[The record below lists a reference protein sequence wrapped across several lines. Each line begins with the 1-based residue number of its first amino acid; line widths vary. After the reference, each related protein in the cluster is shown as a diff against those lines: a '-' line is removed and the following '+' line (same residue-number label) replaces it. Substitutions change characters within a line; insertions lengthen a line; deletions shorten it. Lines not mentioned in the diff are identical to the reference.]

1 LSSPSTT
8 PIKDKEKRDV
18 SLSMFRDPD
27 LAKNFDYGNRSF
39 NLSVLD
45 EEDNDDDDSMEIV
58 C

>member
-1 LSSPSTT
+1 LSSPSTA
-8 PIKDKEKRDV
+8 PIKGKEKRDV
-18 SLSMFRDPD
+18 SLSMYRDPD
-27 LAKNFDYGNRSF
+27 FDYGNRSF